1 MKVLVLTCSTGEGH
15 NSAAYA
21 VLESLRDMGAFCEV
35 VDAFTFGSSTSSA
48 ILTSSFTS
56 IVTRAPNVFGVA
68 YKAGEFYSSTG
79 LPSPVYHANTL
90 YAKNLH
96 EYISENDFDAVVCT
110 HLFPME
116 ALTYIKRTYELNAK
130 CYAVLTDYTCIPFLK
145 DTDLDA
151 YFLPHQRLVTECVEC
166 GMDKS
171 RLYVTGLPVVK
182 RFHERMTKEEARNYL
197 VIPTDRQMYLIMTG
211 GLGCGN
217 VIDLCKEIL
226 KSTGA
231 HASIYVLAGRNNDLH
246 EEIQKRFFGDERIQT
261 VTFTQ
266 RVNIYMNAADVLISK
281 PGGISSTEAAV
292 ANVPLIHAMAI
303 PGCESKNAEFFSNMG
318 MSYYA
323 ETAKDA
329 ARYADMLIVDK
340 TAAEKMIS
348 AQIEN
353 IDPHGAEH
361 IAAFVVRD
369 TNLNYKNE
377 KVTHLLFEKRS
388 EADV

>member
-15 NSAAYA
+15 NSAAFA
-21 VLESLRDMGAFCEV
+21 VLESLRDMGALCEV
-35 VDAFTFGSSTSSA
+35 MDAFNLGSSKSSA

-56 IVTRAPNVFGVA
+56 IVTRAPTVFGLA

-79 LPSPVYHANTL
+79 LPSPIYHANTL
-90 YAKNLH
+90 YAKNMY
-96 EYISENDFDAVVCT
+96 EYITENEFDTVVCT

-116 ALTYIKRTYELNAK
+116 ALTYIKRKYELNAK

-145 DTDLDA
+145 DTEMDA
-151 YFLPHQRLVTECVEC
+151 YFLPHQALVTECVEC
-166 GMDKS
+166 GLDKS
-171 RLYVTGLPVVK
+171 KLYVTGMPVAK
-182 RFHERMTKEEARNYL
+182 RFHKRMTREEARNYL
-197 VIPTDRQMYLIMTG
+197 VIPTERKMYLIMTG

-226 KSTGA
+226 ESTGDD
-231 HASIYVLAGRNNDLH
+231 ASIYVLAGRNNDLH
-246 EEIQKRFFGDERIQT
+246 EDIQNQFFGDERIQT

-266 RVNIYMNAADVLISK
+266 RVNIYMKAADVLISK

-303 PGCESKNAEFFSNMG
+303 PGCESKNAAFFSSMG

-323 ETAKDA
+323 ETVKDA
-329 ARYADMLIVDK
+329 ARYADMLTADK
-340 TAAEKMIS
+340 TAAERMIF

-361 IAAFVVRD
+361 IAAFVVGD
-369 TNLNYKNE
+369 INE
-377 KVTHLLFEKRS
+377 NNKS
-388 EADV
+388 E